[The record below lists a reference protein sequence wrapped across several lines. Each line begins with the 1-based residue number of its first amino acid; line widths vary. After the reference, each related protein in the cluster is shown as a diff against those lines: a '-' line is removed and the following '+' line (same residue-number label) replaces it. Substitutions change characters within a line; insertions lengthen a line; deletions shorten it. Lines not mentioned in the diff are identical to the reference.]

1 MAATRWLVVL
11 AVIAAGLAAGWLG
24 YRLGRV
30 DFAGDDA
37 AGVPA
42 SVTFALPD
50 VDGVQRSAGEWRGRT
65 LLVNFWATWCAP
77 CREEV
82 PLLVAAQQAYG
93 PRGLQVVGVAIDEV
107 EAVRAFGAHFGIN
120 YPSLVAADQGFEL
133 MRRYGNPGAL
143 PFNVVVDADGRVHST
158 RLGPYA
164 AGELTRLVESLL
176 GGESSSKSR

>member
-1 MAATRWLVVL
+1 MPATRWLVVF
-11 AVIAAGLAAGWLG
+11 AVIAAGVAAGWLG
-24 YRLGRV
+24 YRVGRV

-37 AGVPA
+37 EVLP
-42 SVTFALPD
+42 SVAFALPD
-50 VDGVQRSAGEWRGRT
+50 VDGVRRSAGEWGGRT

-93 PRGLQVVGVAIDEV
+93 ARGLQVVGVAIDEV
-107 EAVRAFGAHFGIN
+107 EAVRTFGAELGIN
-120 YPSLVAADQGFEL
+120 YPSLVAAEQGFEL

-143 PFNVVVDADGRVHST
+143 PFSVLFDADGRVHST

-164 AGELTRLVESLL
+164 AGELTGLIESLL
-176 GGESSSKSR
+176 EEKTSSK